1 MELRG
6 PLAASCVSPF
16 RGAGRWAFA
25 LGAWAH
31 IRLSVPAL
39 SLLRTRRYVPAA
51 DGPPA
56 QIRDSA
62 SKRWCRDDPAY
73 MNATHQRHDSGDE
86 GNRTAS
92 TDTSGSDREPLDEDA
107 ASLASIMMSIASS
120 CGKRP
125 FQSQPSS
132 AETVRA
138 TNMSASSS
146 VTNDDEDEDEGP
158 ADSVQIKKQRRREK
172 NRASAQQ
179 SRQRKKH
186 HLETL
191 ETRVEELERERAA
204 LLARVE
210 GLCAENRRL
219 RGCAAAA
226 AGHAGMSADPST
238 TSAVAAASQKRTDEV
253 AIGAGLLDQLAQA
266 AESVAPLA

>member
-1 MELRG
+1 
-6 PLAASCVSPF
+6 
-16 RGAGRWAFA
+16 
-25 LGAWAH
+25 
-31 IRLSVPAL
+31 
-39 SLLRTRRYVPAA
+39 
-51 DGPPA
+51 
-56 QIRDSA
+56 
-62 SKRWCRDDPAY
+62 

-138 TNMSASSS
+138 TMSASSS
-146 VTNDDEDEDEGP
+146 VTNDDDDDDEGP

-226 AGHAGMSADPST
+226 GHDGTSAAPST
-238 TSAVAAASQKRTDEV
+238 ASAVATASQNRTDEV

>member
-1 MELRG
+1 
-6 PLAASCVSPF
+6 
-16 RGAGRWAFA
+16 
-25 LGAWAH
+25 
-31 IRLSVPAL
+31 
-39 SLLRTRRYVPAA
+39 
-51 DGPPA
+51 
-56 QIRDSA
+56 
-62 SKRWCRDDPAY
+62 
-73 MNATHQRHDSGDE
+73 
-86 GNRTAS
+86 
-92 TDTSGSDREPLDEDA
+92 
-107 ASLASIMMSIASS
+107 
-120 CGKRP
+120 
-125 FQSQPSS
+125 
-132 AETVRA
+132 
-138 TNMSASSS
+138 MSASSS

-226 AGHAGMSADPST
+226 AGYDGMSADPST

>member
-1 MELRG
+1 MPPAKRERLGCDDGNSTDQTAATLSRHENDSVASSSG
-6 PLAASCVSPF
+6 QHSDAETPPKGSAGDDDAQAAAHAASSLAAV
-16 RGAGRWAFA
+16 
-25 LGAWAH
+25 L
-31 IRLSVPAL
+31 L
-39 SLLRTRRYVPAA
+39 SLAA
-51 DGPPA
+51 HPSPPA
-56 QIRDSA
+56 QLGQPASA
-62 SKRWCRDDPAY
+62 PA
-73 MNATHQRHDSGDE
+73 GL
-86 GNRTAS
+86 GV
-92 TDTSGSDREPLDEDA
+92 
-107 ASLASIMMSIASS
+107 MSIKSMCSGA
-120 CGKRP
+120 
-125 FQSQPSS
+125 
-132 AETVRA
+132 ANDDE
-138 TNMSASSS
+138 
-146 VTNDDEDEDEGP
+146 DDEDEDEGP
-158 ADSVQIKKQRRREK
+158 ADSVQIEQARLTGEALKQDFTKKQRRREK

-226 AGHAGMSADPST
+226 AGHDGMSADPST